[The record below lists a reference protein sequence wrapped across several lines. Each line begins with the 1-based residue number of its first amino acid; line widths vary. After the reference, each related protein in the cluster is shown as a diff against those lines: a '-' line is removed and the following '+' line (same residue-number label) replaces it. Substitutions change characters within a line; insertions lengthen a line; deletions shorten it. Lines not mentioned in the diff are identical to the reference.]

1 MFCKGRPVT
10 SRKIANNWSRLAFS
24 WPLSSF
30 SSSTDC
36 GEQGL
41 FSRPNLSTIIDAE
54 VEKGLAL
61 LAFFFLRR
69 HCLFVPTATYMGF
82 VLDFAFQS
90 DIAMLT
96 VEGLTGG
103 LKRMSRGRARKRLV
117 TQYSHAIHVGLHY
130 FKCRMTNGFF
140 PFGGLIRIYSINWR
154 TLPIY
159 PSSQKSLT
167 NPLDLSSGIL
177 SGG

>member
-1 MFCKGRPVT
+1 MVVLDYWNFRNT
-10 SRKIANNWSRLAFS
+10 YNWCRS
-24 WPLSSF
+24 WGGLGHSS
-30 SSSTDC
+30 
-36 GEQGL
+36 L
-41 FSRPNLSTIIDAE
+41 
-54 VEKGLAL
+54 
-61 LAFFFLRR
+61 FFLRR

-140 PFGGLIRIYSINWR
+140 PFGGLIRTYLRLKIKARWSFFLYRISIYLLRCKYLYLVRQWCRPNRNFWKG
-154 TLPIY
+154 TPVH
-159 PSSQKSLT
+159 
-167 NPLDLSSGIL
+167 
-177 SGG
+177 